1 MEPLRSRLQLRSSLY
16 DDPDGILDRAML
28 QVQQASDA
36 SDAGVSVTLLR
47 NVVRMLQSASTGSE
61 ALAAV
66 SSPVDA
72 WAADG
77 GSASGDG
84 TAFAAKVRCA
94 CRTTVAPPIV
104 AGTASSANTCCPST
118 HGRSNS
124 RSLALTIS
132 HPFFHFHFCVMD
144 STLRVLVSC
153 RPTPLFGPQTPGE
166 SGGLDGKRLHNLW
179 AEVASLAFRRR
190 EGGIL
195 RQAAQVLA
203 CVSWDVTRNRE
214 MVLQQAESE
223 LLFAEGLARDV
234 AAAAVA
240 APHGDEEA
248 AGEQDAGDD
257 DEADERKKVLC
268 C

>member
-1 MEPLRSRLQLRSSLY
+1 M
-16 DDPDGILDRAML
+16 
-28 QVQQASDA
+28 
-36 SDAGVSVTLLR
+36 
-47 NVVRMLQSASTGSE
+47 
-61 ALAAV
+61 
-66 SSPVDA
+66 
-72 WAADG
+72 
-77 GSASGDG
+77 
-84 TAFAAKVRCA
+84 
-94 CRTTVAPPIV
+94 
-104 AGTASSANTCCPST
+104 
-118 HGRSNS
+118 
-124 RSLALTIS
+124 
-132 HPFFHFHFCVMD
+132 
-144 STLRVLVSC
+144 
-153 RPTPLFGPQTPGE
+153 
-166 SGGLDGKRLHNLW
+166 DGKRLHNLW